1 MEHENKLGI
10 MDIKKLFLSM
20 AFPAIIG
27 QLVSLIYN
35 LVDRIYIGH
44 IPEIGGDALAGVG
57 VTAPII
63 IIISAFAYLIGA
75 GGAPLASISMGQ
87 DNEKHGERIMGNAF
101 FSLVVISF
109 LITGFIL
116 VCMDKILFAF
126 GASEVTYVYAKEYLT
141 LYTFGTIFVMITLG
155 MNSFITAQG
164 FAKTAML
171 TVSIGALINIVL
183 DPIFI
188 FLLKMNVRGAAL
200 ATIISQGISAIWV
213 MKFILGKETI
223 LKLEKKNF
231 KIDKGIMSKTIQ
243 LGMSPFV
250 MNVTESFIMIAFN
263 TSLLKF
269 VGDAAVGAMTILSS
283 CMMIV
288 FLPLSG
294 LTQGSQPIM
303 SYNFG
308 ARNRERVKESFKILL
323 ISCFGYATTMFVL
336 FQLFPGVFARFFTSN
351 PDILTLATRGL
362 RIYMGGI
369 FAMGVQIA
377 CQQTFISMGNAKT
390 SLFLA
395 VLRKIILLIPLIYI
409 LPMFF
414 QDKFFAVLLA
424 EPVSDIIASIV
435 TAITFDF
442 GFKEGLKHLN
452 PREA

>member
-155 MNSFITAQG
+155 MNSFITA
-164 FAKTAML
+164 
-171 TVSIGALINIVL
+171 
-183 DPIFI
+183 
-188 FLLKMNVRGAAL
+188 
-200 ATIISQGISAIWV
+200 
-213 MKFILGKETI
+213 
-223 LKLEKKNF
+223 
-231 KIDKGIMSKTIQ
+231 
-243 LGMSPFV
+243 
-250 MNVTESFIMIAFN
+250 
-263 TSLLKF
+263 
-269 VGDAAVGAMTILSS
+269 
-283 CMMIV
+283 
-288 FLPLSG
+288 
-294 LTQGSQPIM
+294 
-303 SYNFG
+303 
-308 ARNRERVKESFKILL
+308 
-323 ISCFGYATTMFVL
+323 
-336 FQLFPGVFARFFTSN
+336 
-351 PDILTLATRGL
+351 
-362 RIYMGGI
+362 
-369 FAMGVQIA
+369 
-377 CQQTFISMGNAKT
+377 
-390 SLFLA
+390 
-395 VLRKIILLIPLIYI
+395 
-409 LPMFF
+409 
-414 QDKFFAVLLA
+414 
-424 EPVSDIIASIV
+424 
-435 TAITFDF
+435 
-442 GFKEGLKHLN
+442 
-452 PREA
+452 

>member
-87 DNEKHGERIMGNAF
+87 GNEKHGERIMGNAF

-435 TAITFDF
+435 TAITFYF